1 MYVSNV
7 AHRLLVN
14 IIWCSTINR
23 KIQCI
28 SFSCILHL
36 YYNLYYC
43 NCSCEQDGKNEVIIQ
58 RFHFESSCWGRLILS
73 TVVCLVSKVTH
84 LLIIVQAAKWP
95 HISNVDWIPFAKLN
109 GMYPYC
115 QSILV
120 VMIMFVYIVNTLG
133 ILCAFDFR
141 YPNIINKYNP
151 NFIGP

>member
-120 VMIMFVYIVNTLG
+120 VMIMFV
-133 ILCAFDFR
+133 
-141 YPNIINKYNP
+141 
-151 NFIGP
+151 